1 MKRDNYN
8 LRMKWIIYLSKYF
21 LLTCIICIFIGLL
34 LLSFG
39 GLDFVTLALLTVGQ
53 WLWRLAVVIFCLI
66 GIAIFL
72 ESWD

>member
-8 LRMKWIIYLSKYF
+8 LRVKVIIYLGKYF
-21 LLTCIICIFIGLL
+21 LLTCIICVFISLL

-39 GLDFVTLALLTVGQ
+39 GLDFVTMALLTVGQ

-72 ESWD
+72 ESWN

>member
-1 MKRDNYN
+1 MKKEHYN
-8 LRMKWIIYLSKYF
+8 LRVRWIIYLSKYF
-21 LLTCIICIFIGLL
+21 LLTCIICIFISLL

-39 GLDFVTLALLTVGQ
+39 SLDFVTRTLLTIGQ

-66 GIAIFL
+66 GITIFL